1 MKRLLQAV
9 MQRLRPGGQ
18 SYALDG
24 VDLELSKIIRQ
35 QRGFFIEAGAND
47 GVTQS
52 NTLWFEKHRWWRGL
66 LVEPIPELAA
76 KCRTY
81 RPRCIVENCALV
93 PFDYSGTE
101 IALQHYNLM
110 SFVEGAFKT
119 EAEARQHAEAA
130 LSCQRLTPVEL
141 RVPAR
146 TLTSILDQHRVRR
159 IDLLSL
165 DVEGYE
171 LSVLRGLDFDRHAPR
186 YLLVEARY
194 REEIDAFLA
203 PRYDTVAELGYRD
216 VLYRLKSAAVPKS

>member
-1 MKRLLQAV
+1 M
-9 MQRLRPGGQ
+9 
-18 SYALDG
+18 
-24 VDLELSKIIRQ
+24 
-35 QRGFFIEAGAND
+35 
-47 GVTQS
+47 
-52 NTLWFEKHRWWRGL
+52 
-66 LVEPIPELAA
+66 
-76 KCRTY
+76 
-81 RPRCIVENCALV
+81 
-93 PFDYSGTE
+93 
-101 IALQHYNLM
+101 
-110 SFVEGAFKT
+110 
-119 EAEARQHAEAA
+119 
-130 LSCQRLTPVEL
+130 
-141 RVPAR
+141 PAR